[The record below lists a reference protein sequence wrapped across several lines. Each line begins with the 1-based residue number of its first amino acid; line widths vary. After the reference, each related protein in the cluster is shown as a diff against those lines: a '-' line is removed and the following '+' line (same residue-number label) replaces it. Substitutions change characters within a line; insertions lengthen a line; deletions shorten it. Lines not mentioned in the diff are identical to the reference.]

1 MQSECRCVEL
11 LKMSMNLFLLSRLP
25 PDLTAGARGTA
36 RGTAR
41 PLGCPLA
48 VPPHFG
54 GREQHP
60 QLGSEVLLASRAALL
75 QPSSPHGRGAACRQA
90 LLLTVS
96 SANELLVGTARGGQ
110 CWGALFWYWGSVR
123 SPCPCCLVRGQCSE
137 SPAGHAP
144 ELHQEPSLKLRQP
157 HFLTQFAAPC
167 DPDVKPFSSF
177 FL

>member
-1 MQSECRCVEL
+1 
-11 LKMSMNLFLLSRLP
+11 MSMNLFLLSRLP

-96 SANELLVGTARGGQ
+96 SANELLVGTARGGAVLGGPVLVLGL
-110 CWGALFWYWGSVR
+110 CEEPLSVLFGAGAVL
-123 SPCPCCLVRGQCSE
+123 
-137 SPAGHAP
+137 
-144 ELHQEPSLKLRQP
+144 
-157 HFLTQFAAPC
+157 
-167 DPDVKPFSSF
+167 
-177 FL
+177 